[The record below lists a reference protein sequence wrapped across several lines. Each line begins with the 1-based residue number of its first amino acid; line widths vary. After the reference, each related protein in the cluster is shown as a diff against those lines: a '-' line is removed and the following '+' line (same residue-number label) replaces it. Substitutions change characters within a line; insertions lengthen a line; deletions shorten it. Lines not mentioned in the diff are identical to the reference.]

1 MEICRKCEFNSKNI
15 PNYKNLTRPDEHC
28 IRCMCTLAAK
38 TKCMSCECP
47 LPGEEKKW
55 EALVSAKE
63 ESDINEEINTQENG
77 KDKN

>member
-1 MEICRKCEFNSKNI
+1 
-15 PNYKNLTRPDEHC
+15 
-28 IRCMCTLAAK
+28 
-38 TKCMSCECP
+38 MSCECP

-63 ESDINEEINTQENG
+63 ESDINEEINTRENG